1 MSRNIFT
8 NNPDFYP
15 TPENLIRHMLTEGG
29 DLDGKTVLEPSAG
42 KGDIVTA
49 LLEAGAGEVLACEND
64 PAILGA
70 LFSGY
75 SNNPRFRF
83 LKEDFLQVTREEVSH
98 VEAIIMNPPFS
109 HAAHHILHAWDI
121 APDGCTVVAL
131 CNADSFQ
138 HNGTQA
144 WQKVRE
150 AVETHGRS
158 LTFVDAFATAE
169 RQTSVLVA
177 LLTLHKEAAAA
188 DPFADY
194 FLSEEEDIPAGGTQ
208 EGLMP
213 YNAVRDIVNRYVE
226 ACRKFNEVDR
236 LSKEINALA
245 QYSEPARDGHDGG
258 YAPYLPITFGAR
270 SLDANGCPTAAAVT
284 FDAYKKA
291 LQKYYWD
298 VIFHKLNLEKYSTS
312 KLRKQLNRFVEQQHG
327 MPFTMKNI
335 YAVLDIVIQTNGQ
348 RMREA
353 LVEAFEQICSYSAEN
368 STAGEKW
375 KTNADYMVNRRFIV
389 PGIATGEEYGYRNE
403 YVKLSYYGYHM
414 LDDIVKALCFITGT
428 RWEDTPALLDVFGGT
443 SRHEWGQW
451 YDWGFFRIKFFRKG
465 TAHCE
470 FLDEEVWMR
479 FNAEVA
485 RIKGWQLP
493 KNTGKSRKK
502 AA

>member
-8 NNPDFYP
+8 DNPDFYP
-15 TPENLIRHMLTEGG
+15 TPQELIDQMLLEV
-29 DLDGKTVLEPSAG
+29 DVRSKVVLEPSAG
-42 KGDIVTA
+42 KGDIVTS
-49 LLEAGAGEVLACEND
+49 LLDAGAKEVLACEND
-64 PAILGA
+64 TNL
-70 LFSGY
+70 LWTLQMEQSGD
-75 SNNPRFRF
+75 PRFRF

-98 VEAIIMNPPFS
+98 VDAIIMNPPFS
-109 HAAHHILHAWDI
+109 SAQHHILHAWEI
-121 APDGCTVVAL
+121 APEGCTLVAL

-150 AVETHGRS
+150 AVEAHGRS
-158 LTFVDAFATAE
+158 LTFVNAFATAQ
-169 RQTSVLVA
+169 RQSNVLVS
-177 LLTLHKEAAAA
+177 LLTLRKETAAA

-194 FLSEEEDIPAGGTQ
+194 FLQEEDDIPAGGTQ
-208 EGLMP
+208 AGLMP

-245 QYSEPARDGHDGG
+245 QYDEPKGENSPYG
-258 YAPYLPITFGAR
+258 YHPYLPITFGAR
-270 SLDANGCPTAAAVT
+270 QRDGNGTSVT
-284 FDAYKKA
+284 FETYKKE

-312 KLRKQLNRFVEQQHG
+312 KLREQLSRFVEQQHG

-348 RMREA
+348 RMRQA
-353 LVEAFEQICSYSAEN
+353 LVEAFEQICSFSAEN

-389 PGIATGEEYGYRNE
+389 PDIANGYHWYSNEPWE
-403 YVKLSYYGYHM
+403 YVHISDYGRRAM
-414 LDDIVKALCFITGT
+414 DDIVKALCFITGT
-428 RWEDTPALLDVFGGT
+428 RYEDVPSITQLEDDRAP
-443 SRHEWGQW
+443 WGQW
-451 YDWGFFRIKFFRKG
+451 VDWGFFRIRLYKKG

-470 FLDEEVWMR
+470 FRDEETWCR

-485 RIKGWQLP
+485 RIKGWALP
-493 KNTGKSRKK
+493 KNTKGAKK

>member
-8 NNPDFYP
+8 DNPDFYP
-15 TPENLIRHMLTEGG
+15 TPKALIDQMLAEVDVT
-29 DLDGKTVLEPSAG
+29 GKVILEPSAG
-42 KGDIVTA
+42 KGDIVDA
-49 LLEAGAGEVLACEND
+49 LIARGAAEVLACEND
-64 PAILGA
+64 PNLKWTLQMVNYAGD
-70 LFSGY
+70 
-75 SNNPRFRF
+75 PRFRF
-83 LKEDFLQVTREEVSH
+83 LKDDFLSVTREDVSH
-98 VEAIIMNPPFS
+98 VDAIVMNPPFS
-109 HAAHHILHAWDI
+109 EAQHHILHAWDI

-138 HNGTQA
+138 HNGMQA

-150 AVETHGRS
+150 AVEAHGRS
-158 LTFVDAFATAE
+158 LTFVDAFASAE
-169 RQTSVLVA
+169 RQTGVLVSLLA
-177 LLTLHKEAAAA
+177 LRKEAAAA

-194 FLSEEEDIPAGGTQ
+194 FLSEEDDIPAGGTQ
-208 EGLMP
+208 AGLMP

-245 QYSEPARDGHDGG
+245 QYSEPKREGQSYA

-270 SLDANGCPTAAAVT
+270 IQEGYKSSGGAVT
-284 FDAYKKA
+284 FETYKKE
-291 LQKYYWD
+291 LQKYYWN

-312 KLRKQLNRFVEQQHG
+312 KLREQLNRFIEQQRG

-353 LVEAFEQICSYSAEN
+353 LVEAFEQICSFSEEN

-375 KTNADYMVNRRFIV
+375 KTNSDYMINRRFIT
-389 PGIATGEEYGYRNE
+389 PWMCEGESYGRKYETVNI
-403 YVKLSYYGYHM
+403 SYGGEKR
-414 LDDIVKALCFITGT
+414 LDDINKALCFITGK
-428 RWEDTPALLDVFGGT
+428 RFEDIPDIRRFEYDKAQWGT
-443 SRHEWGQW
+443 W
-451 YDWGFFRIKFFRKG
+451 YEWGFFRIKFFKKG
-465 TAHCE
+465 TVHCE
-470 FLDEEVWMR
+470 FLDEDVWMR

-485 RIKGWQLP
+485 RIKGWALP
-493 KNTGKSRKK
+493 KNTAKGGRK